1 VAHIGSSALD
11 VFPIALGANTFG
23 WTADRDVAFEILD
36 AFTAGGGSLVDTAD
50 VYSAW
55 APGNSGGESETI
67 IGEWIAARGGRDRLV
82 VATKVSNHPEYRG
95 LSAENIAA
103 ACEQSLRRLQTDH
116 IDLYFAHFD
125 DPETPL
131 EETIRAFAGLVER
144 GLVRYVGL
152 SNYTPARISE
162 WIETAGRLG
171 VAQPIALQPHYNLL
185 NRQPFES
192 EVQPLAAEHGLGV
205 LPYFG
210 LAAGF
215 LTGKYR
221 SAQDAEGV
229 ARGSMIASYLN
240 ETGFAVAEEVRSR
253 RRSRWHGCVPSPR
266 FPRRSRGQPGWSRS
280 RRCLRRQRSSLTSL
294 SGSASSAYPPRSS
307 PPEQNGHSLHVQ
319 RAERGQPGH
328 DPFCS

>member
-1 VAHIGSSALD
+1 MAHIGSSALD

-67 IGEWIAARGGRDRLV
+67 IGEWIVARGGRDRLV

-221 SAQDAEGV
+221 SPQDAEGV

-240 ETGFAVAEEVRSR
+240 ETGFAVAEEVR
-253 RRSRWHGCVPSPR
+253 
-266 FPRRSRGQPGWSRS
+266 
-280 RRCLRRQRSSLTSL
+280 
-294 SGSASSAYPPRSS
+294 AIA
-307 PPEQNGHSLHVQ
+307 
-319 RAERGQPGH
+319 AERGVQPASVALAWLRAQPTISAPIAGATRLEQVPPLLEAATLEL
-328 DPFCS
+328 DESERERLERISAAFQPA